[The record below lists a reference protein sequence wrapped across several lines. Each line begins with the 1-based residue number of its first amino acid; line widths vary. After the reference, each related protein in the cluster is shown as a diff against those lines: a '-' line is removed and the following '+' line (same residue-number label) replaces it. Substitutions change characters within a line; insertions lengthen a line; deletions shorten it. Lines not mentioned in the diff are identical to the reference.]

1 MNRYNGS
8 NIRSKLHKYNYVRT
22 FIIKSILTI
31 IFLLILVAMKKID
44 LKPTNRFLESLEK
57 NINYNFSFVED
68 GKRLYDKAQN
78 LINKSIGSIAVFK
91 EDSPKYNSPIAGTVY
106 KSFGQDIIVNGEASK
121 NTGIDIKSVSKMD
134 PKVIIAGQVSNIET
148 RGNKGYF
155 VTIKNENMEIVYGYL
170 SKTYLEKGSIVDIG
184 DIVGLLGTNKDG
196 NQYLRIEL
204 YIDGTPVNPL
214 DYIDI

>member
-8 NIRSKLHKYNYVRT
+8 NIRNNLHKYNYVRT

-31 IFLLILVAMKKID
+31 IFLLALFAMKKID
-44 LKPTNRFLESLEK
+44 FKPTNRFLENLER

-68 GKRLYDKAQN
+68 GKKLYNKAQN
-78 LINKSIGSIAVFK
+78 LIDKSVGSIAVFK
-91 EDSPKYNSPIAGTVY
+91 EKSPKFESPISGTVY
-106 KSFGQDIIVNGEASK
+106 KRFGQDVIVNGEISK

-134 PKVIIAGQVSNIET
+134 PKVIISGHVSNIET
-148 RGNKGYF
+148 RGKKGYF
-155 VTIKNENMEIVYGYL
+155 VTIKNENMDIVYGYL
-170 SKTYLEKGSIVDIG
+170 SKTYLQKGSTVDIG

-196 NQYLRIEL
+196 NQYLRIEI
-204 YIDGTPVNPL
+204 YIDGEPVNPS